1 MGKWLFMCWN
11 VNIFCLLN
19 DVFMCWNLQFF
30 FIFLFRYVLHCIIS
44 LYISLSFDY
53 YYYIIIFMIR
63 YEERKKKERKKE
75 RYKKF
80 KKINSMD
87 SIDCMAS
94 IDCYSF
100 SEHILVY
107 VFVSLIGVYMS
118 RGGPH

>member
-1 MGKWLFMCWN
+1 M
-11 VNIFCLLN
+11 
-19 DVFMCWNLQFF
+19 
-30 FIFLFRYVLHCIIS
+30 
-44 LYISLSFDY
+44 
-53 YYYIIIFMIR
+53 
-63 YEERKKKERKKE
+63 KKERKKE
-75 RYKKF
+75 RKKKKKERKKDIKNL

-118 RGGPH
+118 RGGPTRTAYSIFFSALTFE

>member
-1 MGKWLFMCWN
+1 
-11 VNIFCLLN
+11 
-19 DVFMCWNLQFF
+19 
-30 FIFLFRYVLHCIIS
+30 
-44 LYISLSFDY
+44 
-53 YYYIIIFMIR
+53 MIR
-63 YEERKKKERKKE
+63 YEERKKERKKKKKERKKE

-118 RGGPH
+118 RGGPTRTAYSIFIIFLVYFNYN